1 MEVTSS
7 MNHTDLF
14 QSILEID
21 FDFTLSKEFGRL
33 TYRRLGISI
42 A

>member
-1 MEVTSS
+1 MEETSS
-7 MNHTDLF
+7 MNQIDLF
-14 QSILEID
+14 KSILEID
-21 FDFTLSKEFGRL
+21 LDFTLSKEFGRL